1 MITNSVVFL
10 SFSFSLS
17 HRIDNRPYHFQAED
31 ELDQKSWIAVLINCK
46 EKALTKTFQHTNPQI
61 SPSLVELQKTLI
73 RYVENLPGNDQC
85 CDCGSKNDVSWI
97 SLNFG
102 VLVCIQCSGIHRDL
116 GVHHSRIQSL
126 TLDNIT
132 TANLLIARA
141 MGNNTLNDVMEA
153 TIGNV
158 KLDPD
163 SSMEERYD
171 FIRAKYVAKRY
182 VMRTC
187 SNDSDL
193 RNELEQ
199 SILNADLSQLLQVW
213 AEGADLTAVLPS
225 SRIGETALHLAVL
238 REMGST
244 LHIVDFLIQNMPS
257 QGLNKATNITNMP
270 DVPGKMTAL
279 HLCALHDRQ
288 ECMKLLLRSGADY
301 ELKNEQGKTALA
313 ITKEMGYDA
322 CRELIECAIRRQKGA
337 FDHINTDW
345 NLPHDDGSTDFSDDD
360 TVVDEKKRSRPP
372 SYAGGESPVAIRSRS
387 STCDSIQSGSSP
399 NAISNQLQRQMSNQL
414 SAPYTQS
421 GTSPKQQNLFPQQGR
436 LSPGSMSNI
445 TKNYAQATN
454 LSNRKSLSSSKMEK
468 RTAPIPPNQTMYST
482 LPHAPRHSQSV
493 DAKETRSINKNQCDT
508 YSTLPHVR
516 NSDAKQSLDLHFSN
530 KIYEPLPFEAEIETP
545 DKYDRQQKYSDRQ
558 QPNEFTTF
566 GHKRSLSGESIGRN
580 LHLAGAKLVLPSSCE
595 IPILKPVDKNV
606 IRPKLPPPGPPPNSA
621 TTPSSN
627 NGLHLFFLSFELDE
641 KKNPHSF
648 IETFSIFCR
657 KRHKPR

>member
-1 MITNSVVFL
+1 MFYSFVFFFAFHL
-10 SFSFSLS
+10 
-17 HRIDNRPYHFQAED
+17 DNRPYHFQADD
-31 ELDQKSWIAVLINCK
+31 ESDQKSWIAVLINCK
-46 EKALTKTFQHTNPQI
+46 EKALTKTFQHTNPQM

-85 CDCGSKNDVSWI
+85 CDCSSKNDVSWI

-126 TLDNIT
+126 TLDNIS

-141 MGNNTLNDVMEA
+141 MGNSTLNDVMEA

-193 RNELEQ
+193 RNDLEQ
-199 SILNADLSQLLQVW
+199 SIINADLSQLLQVW
-213 AEGADLTAVLPS
+213 AEGADLTGALPS
-225 SRIGETALHLAVL
+225 SRIGETALHMAVL
-238 REMGST
+238 REIGST

-257 QGLNKATNITNMP
+257 QGLNKATNATNSA
-270 DVPGKMTAL
+270 DKSGKNTAL
-279 HLCALHDRQ
+279 HLCAMHDKQ
-288 ECMKLLLRSGADY
+288 ECMKLLLRSGADF
-301 ELKNEQGKTALA
+301 ELKNEQGKTALTIA
-313 ITKEMGYDA
+313 KETGHDA

-337 FDHINTDW
+337 FDHINMDW
-345 NLPHDDGSTDFSDDD
+345 NLPHDDGSTDGFSDDE

-399 NAISNQLQRQMSNQL
+399 NNAANQLPRQTNQL
-414 SAPYTQS
+414 STGGSGGGSGYAQS
-421 GTSPKQQNLFPQQGR
+421 GTSPKQQNLFPQQGGR
-436 LSPGSMSNI
+436 LSPGSMSNTAAKI
-445 TKNYAQATN
+445 YGQAQSN
-454 LSNRKSLSSSKMEK
+454 LSNRKSLSSTKMEK
-468 RTAPIPPNQTMYST
+468 RTAPIPPYST
-482 LPHAPRHSQSV
+482 LPHAPKHSQSV
-493 DAKETRSINKNQCDT
+493 DAKEMRNNMNKMPIET
-508 YSTLPHVR
+508 YNTLPHVR

-530 KIYEPLPFEAEIETP
+530 KIYEPQPFEAEIDTS
-545 DKYDRQQKYSDRQ
+545 DKYDLQQQKYSQQQ
-558 QPNEFTTF
+558 QPKELTTF
-566 GHKRSLSGESIGRN
+566 RHRRSLSGESIG

-621 TTPSSN
+621 TTPTSN
-627 NGLHLFFLSFELDE
+627 NGKIQAIFVA
-641 KKNPHSF
+641 
-648 IETFSIFCR
+648 FSIV
-657 KRHKPR
+657 K

>member
-1 MITNSVVFL
+1 ML
-10 SFSFSLS
+10 FS
-17 HRIDNRPYHFQAED
+17 DNRPYHFQAED
-31 ELDQKSWIAVLINCK
+31 ENDQKSWIAVLINCK

-61 SPSLVELQKTLI
+61 SPSLIELQKTLI
-73 RYVENLPGNDQC
+73 RYVENLPGNDHC
-85 CDCGSKNDVSWI
+85 CDCGSKNDVTWI

-102 VLVCIQCSGIHRDL
+102 ILVCIQCSGIHRDL

-141 MGNNTLNDVMEA
+141 MGNSQLNDVMEA
-153 TIGNV
+153 TIGSV
-158 KLDPD
+158 KLGPD

-193 RNELEQ
+193 RNDLEQ
-199 SILNADLSQLLQVW
+199 SIVNADLSQLLQVW
-213 AEGADLTAVLPS
+213 AEGADLTCVLPS
-225 SRIGETALHLAVL
+225 SRLGETALHLAVL

-257 QGLNKATNITNMP
+257 QGLNKATNATGLA
-270 DVPGKMTAL
+270 DLPGKNTAL

-313 ITKEMGYDA
+313 ITKEMGHDA

-345 NLPHDDGSTDFSDDD
+345 NLPHHDDGSTDFSDDD
-360 TVVDEKKRSRPP
+360 TVVDEKKSRSRPP

-399 NAISNQLQRQMSNQL
+399 NAVSNQLQRQMTNQL
-414 SAPYTQS
+414 TATYAQL

-436 LSPGSMSNI
+436 VSPGSASNVS
-445 TKNYAQATN
+445 KNYAQS
-454 LSNRKSLSSSKMEK
+454 SNRKSISKMEK

-493 DAKETRSINKNQCDT
+493 DAKEVRSANKMQSDT

-516 NSDAKQSLDLHFSN
+516 NADKQSLDLHFSN

-545 DKYDRQQKYSDRQ
+545 DKYDKHKYS
-558 QPNEFTTF
+558 QPQNEFTTF

-580 LHLAGAKLVLPSSCE
+580 LHLAGAKLVLPSGE

-621 TTPSSN
+621 VTPSN
-627 NGLHLFFLSFELDE
+627 NGMLASDPHFF
-641 KKNPHSF
+641 
-648 IETFSIFCR
+648 ETI
-657 KRHKPR
+657 

>member
-1 MITNSVVFL
+1 MKLFIDLIVYYFV
-10 SFSFSLS
+10 
-17 HRIDNRPYHFQAED
+17 IDNRPYHFQAED
-31 ELDQKSWIAVLINCK
+31 ESDQKSWIAVLINCK

-85 CDCGSKNDVSWI
+85 CDCSSKNDVTWI

-141 MGNNTLNDVMEA
+141 MGNSQLNDVMEA
-153 TIGNV
+153 TIGNI
-158 KLDPD
+158 KLEPD

-193 RNELEQ
+193 RSDLEQ
-199 SILNADLSQLLQVW
+199 SIVNADLSQLLQVW
-213 AEGADLTAVLPS
+213 AEGADLTCVLPS

-257 QGLNKATNITNMP
+257 QGLNKGTNATGIV
-270 DVPGKMTAL
+270 DLPGKNTAL

-288 ECMKLLLRSGADY
+288 ECMKLLLRSGADF
-301 ELKNEQGKTALA
+301 ELKNELGKTALA
-313 ITKEMGYDA
+313 ITKEMGHDA

-337 FDHINTDW
+337 FDHINMDW

-360 TVVDEKKRSRPP
+360 TVVVDEKKRSRPP

-414 SAPYTQS
+414 SAGYSQSSS
-421 GTSPKQQNLFPQQGR
+421 GTNVCVGQIFKR
-436 LSPGSMSNI
+436 K
-445 TKNYAQATN
+445 KN
-454 LSNRKSLSSSKMEK
+454 SLSL
-468 RTAPIPPNQTMYST
+468 N
-482 LPHAPRHSQSV
+482 
-493 DAKETRSINKNQCDT
+493 
-508 YSTLPHVR
+508 
-516 NSDAKQSLDLHFSN
+516 
-530 KIYEPLPFEAEIETP
+530 
-545 DKYDRQQKYSDRQ
+545 
-558 QPNEFTTF
+558 
-566 GHKRSLSGESIGRN
+566 
-580 LHLAGAKLVLPSSCE
+580 
-595 IPILKPVDKNV
+595 
-606 IRPKLPPPGPPPNSA
+606 
-621 TTPSSN
+621 
-627 NGLHLFFLSFELDE
+627 
-641 KKNPHSF
+641 
-648 IETFSIFCR
+648 
-657 KRHKPR
+657 

>member
-1 MITNSVVFL
+1 MNKFFFFHLFT
-10 SFSFSLS
+10 
-17 HRIDNRPYHFQAED
+17 DNRPYHFQAED
-31 ELDQKSWIAVLINCK
+31 ETDQKSWISVLINCK

-85 CDCGSKNDVSWI
+85 CDCSSKNDVSWI

-126 TLDNIT
+126 TLDNIS

-199 SILNADLSQLLQVW
+199 SIINADLSQLLQVW
-213 AEGADLTAVLPS
+213 AEGADLTGVLPS
-225 SRIGETALHLAVL
+225 SRLGETALHLAVL

-257 QGLNKATNITNMP
+257 QGLNKPTCVTNVP
-270 DVPGKMTAL
+270 DLPGKNTAL

-288 ECMKLLLRSGADY
+288 ECMKLLLRSGADF
-301 ELKNEQGKTALA
+301 ELKNEQGKTALT
-313 ITKEMGYDA
+313 ITKEMGHDA

-372 SYAGGESPVAIRSRS
+372 SYAGGESPVAIRSATS
-387 STCDSIQSGSSP
+387 DSIQSGSSP
-399 NAISNQLQRQMSNQL
+399 NTASNQLQRQMSNQL
-414 SAPYTQS
+414 SATYAQA

-445 TKNYAQATN
+445 SKNYAQITN
-454 LSNRKSLSSSKMEK
+454 LSSRKSLSSSKMEK
-468 RTAPIPPNQTMYST
+468 RAAPIPPNQTIYST

-493 DAKETRSINKNQCDT
+493 DAKEIRNINKMQSDT

-545 DKYDRQQKYSDRQ
+545 DKYEKQKYQPQ
-558 QPNEFTTF
+558 QQTEFTTF

-606 IRPKLPPPGPPPNSA
+606 IRPKLPPPGPPPNTA

-627 NGLHLFFLSFELDE
+627 NGMLH
-641 KKNPHSF
+641 
-648 IETFSIFCR
+648 
-657 KRHKPR
+657 

>member
-1 MITNSVVFL
+1 M
-10 SFSFSLS
+10 
-17 HRIDNRPYHFQAED
+17 
-31 ELDQKSWIAVLINCK
+31 INCK

-158 KLDPD
+158 KLEPD

-199 SILNADLSQLLQVW
+199 SIVNADLSQLLQVW

-225 SRIGETALHLAVL
+225 SRLGETALHLAVL

-257 QGLNKATNITNMP
+257 QGLNKATNLTNLA
-270 DVPGKMTAL
+270 DLPGKNTAL

-288 ECMKLLLRSGADY
+288 ECMKLLLRSGADF

-313 ITKEMGYDA
+313 ITKEMGHDA

-387 STCDSIQSGSSP
+387 STCDSIQGGSSP
-399 NAISNQLQRQMSNQL
+399 NAVSNQLQRQMSNQL
-414 SAPYTQS
+414 SASYANQSS

-436 LSPGSMSNI
+436 LSPGSMTNI
-445 TKNYAQATN
+445 SAATAAAKSFAQVTN

-493 DAKETRSINKNQCDT
+493 DAKETRNMNKIQCDT

-516 NSDAKQSLDLHFSN
+516 NSDNAKQSLDLHFSN

-545 DKYDRQQKYSDRQ
+545 DKYDKQKYSTDRQ
-558 QPNEFTTF
+558 QTSEFTTF

-627 NGLHLFFLSFELDE
+627 NGNDSHSCILFTFFIYKWKQMCVFIFVFAGRDINHGETDYGTEYNVSWIYLLANE
-641 KKNPHSF
+641 K
-648 IETFSIFCR
+648 
-657 KRHKPR
+657 